1 MRIADASKNESIP
14 NKPVNIVFTAT
25 TADFL
30 TFMLWTIRIC
40 FLLNFHKPCW
50 WIRSARQ
57 CKAKEN
63 SEISFWKSHQ
73 RDICVFRRHCSV
85 LVKCNF
91 IKGFKEYRNVVSN
104 YTGICLLLSKTNTT
118 CRES

>member
-1 MRIADASKNESIP
+1 MGIADTSRNESIL
-14 NKPVNIVFTAT
+14 NKSVDVIFTAT

-30 TFMLWTIRIC
+30 TCMLWTIRMC

-50 WIRSARQ
+50 WIWSAKQ

-63 SEISFWKSHQ
+63 SETSSWKSPQ
-73 RDICVFRRHCSV
+73 RDICVFRRYCST
-85 LVKCNF
+85 LAKCNF
-91 IKGFKEYRNVVSN
+91 IKGFKECRNVVSN
-104 YTGICLLLSKTNTT
+104 YTGMCLLLSKTNTT